1 MARWNGPDGT
11 PYIFLTKSGNVP
23 PKCGA
28 AVDRGHGYLIVAR
41 MGSRDKHGER
51 LRSNL
56 WPFALTP
63 PARHGSADVL
73 LADIAVAGG
82 CARPARPSPGVPRP
96 SPPARSLPSYRPPF
110 PSQPPAAFPT
120 FPVSPPE
127 RRRCQNQLDLPQFD
141 GPWC

>member
-56 WPFALTP
+56 WPFALS
-63 PARHGSADVL
+63 PAADLPDDVAIRAIALDGAGGLPGYRHPGGMQ
-73 LADIAVAGG
+73 IVAGVLAIG
-82 CARPARPSPGVPRP
+82 AE
-96 SPPARSLPSYRPPF
+96 PPVFSSDRVA
-110 PSQPPAAFPT
+110 T
-120 FPVSPPE
+120 
-127 RRRCQNQLDLPQFD
+127 
-141 GPWC
+141 